1 MGTCC
6 SKPVVNPSFPKEPV
20 DQGVLPE
27 VALERHEETIEQ
39 QQEEEQQQQGEEQQQ
54 QGEKLP
60 EHSLDPEGRVRGA
73 RKGSIDSSVDEIKRL
88 RATDRRDSTQS
99 TPTDSLIL
107 EQKIPLVKFRD
118 IEDSLATGDLA
129 LLYRHGEK
137 QPNYGIFV
145 NHGECD
151 PYFPLLLIKGKT
163 KPLPLSHFN
172 PAQRDVRVI
181 TAVTRIFYGDYERVA
196 VRRLKAGDRINCS
209 RALEAATKVE
219 EEVPFTAQE
228 IMFINEAATDTE
240 RSLYTCTFAL
250 SHVYK
255 ELGIMLANPIDIRP
269 DTFEQALPLSSPI
282 YIKLP
287 AYKPGPLIGGTP
299 PLLSQLV

>member
-1 MGTCC
+1 MGSCC
-6 SKPVVNPSFPKEPV
+6 SKPVVEPSFPKEPV
-20 DQGVLPE
+20 DSGVPAE
-27 VALERHEETIEQ
+27 VAQERHEETIEH
-39 QQEEEQQQQGEEQQQ
+39 QQEEQEEQQE
-54 QGEKLP
+54 EKLP
-60 EHSLDPEGRVRGA
+60 VHSLDPEGRVRGA
-73 RKGSIDSSVDEIKRL
+73 RKGSVDSNVDEIKRI

-99 TPTDSLIL
+99 TPTDSVIV
-107 EQKIPLVKFRD
+107 EQKIPFVKFRD
-118 IEDSLATGDLA
+118 IEDSLSTGDLA

-137 QPNYGIFV
+137 EPNYGIFV

-163 KPLPLSHFN
+163 KPMPLSSFN
-172 PAQRDVRVI
+172 PSQRDVRVI

-196 VRRLKAGDRINCS
+196 VRRLMAGEKISCGQ
-209 RALEAATKVE
+209 ALEAATKVE
-219 EEVPFTAQE
+219 EEIPFTAQE

-250 SHVYK
+250 SHVYH

-269 DTFEQALPLSSPI
+269 ETFEEALPLSPPI